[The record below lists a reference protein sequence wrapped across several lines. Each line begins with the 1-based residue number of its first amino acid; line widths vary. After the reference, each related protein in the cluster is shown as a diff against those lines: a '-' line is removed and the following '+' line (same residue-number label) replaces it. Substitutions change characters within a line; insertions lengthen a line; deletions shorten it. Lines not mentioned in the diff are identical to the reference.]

1 MNIDGNE
8 KLVHAPS
15 GMEFFLFPGPE
26 TTIGHRDAVTGIF
39 PDIDLTP
46 LDPQHSVSRRHAK
59 IYRRGS
65 RFFLSEEIGTMN
77 ATYLNGTK
85 LEVGVPAEIHAGAE
99 LRFGVVAL
107 QFQVS

>member
-1 MNIDGNE
+1 MNIDGPE
-8 KLVHAPS
+8 KLIHTPS
-15 GMEFFLFPGPE
+15 GMEFFLAPSPE

-65 RFFLSEEIGTMN
+65 RFS
-77 ATYLNGTK
+77 
-85 LEVGVPAEIHAGAE
+85 
-99 LRFGVVAL
+99 
-107 QFQVS
+107 